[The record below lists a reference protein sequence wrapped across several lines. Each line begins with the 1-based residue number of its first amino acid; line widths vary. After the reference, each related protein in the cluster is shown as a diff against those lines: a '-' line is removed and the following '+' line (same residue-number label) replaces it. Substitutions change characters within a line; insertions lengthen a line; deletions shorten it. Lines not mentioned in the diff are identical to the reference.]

1 MTCLV
6 FGTNRVEAET
16 TLATKQAVVAMILP
30 TPSFLLPRIHYTTM
44 PTILFPVSRESIVNL
59 ST

>member
-16 TLATKQAVVAMILP
+16 ILAIKQAVVVTILRTHKSLASRP
-30 TPSFLLPRIHYTTM
+30 PLTTM
-44 PTILFPVSRESIVNL
+44 STIPFLAV
-59 ST
+59 

>member
-30 TPSFLLPRIHYTTM
+30 TPSFLLPRIHHTTM
-44 PTILFPVSRESIVNL
+44 STILFRVS
-59 ST
+59 